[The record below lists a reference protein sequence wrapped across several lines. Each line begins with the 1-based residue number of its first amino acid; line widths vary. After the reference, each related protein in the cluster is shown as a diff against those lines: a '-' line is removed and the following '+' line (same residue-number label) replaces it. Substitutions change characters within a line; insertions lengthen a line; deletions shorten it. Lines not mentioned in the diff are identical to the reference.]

1 MMLMLKKFFQ
11 LKMYVW
17 VAVAIILVAG
27 GFGLFGYFSG
37 QADKATISQSYSSV
51 KYLEEVHEVVLLN
64 VGIQR
69 VESKKT
75 NTKIP
80 WTEIGIPAT
89 EKRALI
95 VLNYEAKLGIT
106 KPVSISKS
114 GDNAITVKVPKFE
127 VIGVELDEKNPY
139 QLYDDS
145 GDLLSFATEKID
157 TAELALK
164 KLSNKD
170 QNEYLISYQDNL
182 KRSAETYYKSII
194 TAINPEFEVTVTFAD

>member
-1 MMLMLKKFFQ
+1 MLMLKKFFQ

-17 VAVAIILVAG
+17 VAVAIALLAG
-27 GFGLFGYFSG
+27 AFNLYGYLTG
-37 QADKATISQSYSSV
+37 KADKTSITQSYSSV
-51 KYLEEVHEVVLLN
+51 KYLEQVHEVVLLN

-80 WTEIGIPAT
+80 WTKIGIPAT
-89 EKRALI
+89 EKRALMI
-95 VLNYEAKLGIT
+95 LNYEAKFGIT
-106 KPVSISKS
+106 EPVAISKS
-114 GDNAITVKVPKFE
+114 GDKGITVKVPRFE
-127 VIGVELDEKNPY
+127 VIGIKLDEKKPY

-170 QNEYLISYQDNL
+170 QNEYLVNYQDNL
-182 KRSAETYYKSII
+182 KQSAENYYKTII
-194 TAINPEFEVTVTFAD
+194 TAIDPEFEVTVVFSD

>member
-1 MMLMLKKFFQ
+1 MLLLKKFFQ

-17 VAVAIILVAG
+17 MAVAIILVAG
-27 GFGLFGYFSG
+27 GFGLLGYFSR
-37 QADKATISQSYSSV
+37 QSDKATISQSYSSV

-64 VGIQR
+64 VGLQQ
-69 VESKKT
+69 VEAQKK

-80 WTEIGIPAT
+80 WTKIGLPAT

-95 VLNYEAKLGIT
+95 ILNYEAKFGIT
-106 KPVSISKS
+106 KPVAISKS
-114 GDNAITVKVPKFE
+114 GENAITVKVPKFE
-127 VIGVELDEKNPY
+127 VIGIELDEKNPY

-164 KLSNKD
+164 KLSNED

>member
-1 MMLMLKKFFQ
+1 MLLLKKFFQ

-17 VAVAIILVAG
+17 MAVAIILVAG

-37 QADKATISQSYSSV
+37 QSDKATISQSYSSV

-64 VGIQR
+64 VGLQQ
-69 VESKKT
+69 VEAQKK

-80 WTEIGIPAT
+80 WTKIGLPAT

-95 VLNYEAKLGIT
+95 ILNYEAKFGIT
-106 KPVSISKS
+106 KPVAISKS
-114 GDNAITVKVPKFE
+114 GENAITVKVPKFE
-127 VIGVELDEKNPY
+127 VIGIELDEKNPY

-164 KLSNKD
+164 KLSNED

>member
-1 MMLMLKKFFQ
+1 MLLLKKFFQ

-17 VAVAIILVAG
+17 MAVAIILVAG

-37 QADKATISQSYSSV
+37 QSDKVTISQSYSSV

-64 VGIQR
+64 VGLQR
-69 VESKKT
+69 VESQKT

-80 WTEIGIPAT
+80 WTKIGLPAT

-145 GDLLSFATEKID
+145 GDLLSFMTEDID
-157 TAELALK
+157 KAKLALK
-164 KLSNKD
+164 KLSNKS
-170 QNEYLISYQDNL
+170 QKEYLISYQDNL
-182 KRSAETYYKSII
+182 KQSAETYYKSII